1 MKKNVP
7 LINLG
12 RAGSILLAAC
22 CLAILPASAQNR
34 VMAPGKLVKAKKIV
48 APTEPKVQTFTN
60 KTAKPAPVRKSTPGS
75 GNQIATA
82 TKVDIAT
89 SANIYGSLV
98 AEGTLGAYNPTLDV
112 ISYTNRKAIGNT
124 FPVNNSGVIQ
134 THVSY
139 DKGLTW
145 DTTLAITQNA
155 TDPNRYPNGVVA
167 NPPGNTTP
175 NQGYAVASAPIIV
188 GGATWDGGTF
198 ASLRLDNQNASQLN
212 IYNAS
217 APVTPQYMPRLGMC
231 TGTNGN
237 VYVLGSNYDFNNTT
251 NPYFDGAVINKGV
264 WDAANNNYTW
274 TQTLIYH
281 AFSQDPADGSQN
293 FSSLGTIA
301 FSQDGVTGYLV
312 LIGRDS
318 INDHQAPMPIVY
330 RTTDAGA
337 TWSLY
342 YTGDFS
348 PLFQGFFPASSAA
361 NPAVDRPFWNL
372 QNSLDAQ
379 VDANG
384 KIHILCEV
392 SAAYSNDA
400 DSLNFLNSYGTV
412 FDVYEDNSG
421 NWNALWVGTV
431 LTDPEDGTNLNWA
444 VGTDARLQIT
454 RSADATKMGYF
465 WMDTD
470 TLIAATNAYP
480 NIIGVAA
487 DFTTQTYT
495 NEINFT
501 AGGNYDG
508 SNYWLYVAGD
518 SWAANGNFVVPGMT
532 SRSIGATG
540 TDTEPWMHE
549 FVGGL
554 EFTSNDFTNP
564 FITSLNE
571 LPNNL
576 NTIVLYPNP
585 TASLSNLMLDLKSG
599 SNVMVNV
606 VNSLGQ
612 TISSQNFGFRA
623 AGSNNLQLDLSE
635 VSSGLYIIQVMIGN
649 EWTSKVLSVQK

>member
-1 MKKNVP
+1 MKKNLP
-7 LINLG
+7 LNLLG
-12 RAGSILLAAC
+12 RAGSILLAAS

-34 VMAPGKLVKAKKIV
+34 VMAPGKLVKAAKFS
-48 APTEPKVQTFTN
+48 APLEPKAQQSTN
-60 KTAKPAPVRKSTPGS
+60 KTTKPAAVRKSGIGS
-75 GNQIATA
+75 NNQTAIA

-98 AEGTLGAYNPTLDV
+98 AEATLASYNAAIDV
-112 ISYTNRKAIGNT
+112 LSYSNRKAIGNT

-139 DKGLTW
+139 DKGQTW
-145 DTTLAITQNA
+145 DTTIAVTQNA
-155 TDPNRYPNGVVA
+155 TLPNRYPNGVVA
-167 NPPGNTTP
+167 NPPGNSTP
-175 NQGYAVASAPIIV
+175 NQAYAVVSAPMLD
-188 GGATWDGGTF
+188 GSAWDGGTF
-198 ASLRLDNQNASQLN
+198 ASVRLDNQNFSQLN
-212 IYNAS
+212 IQNAT
-217 APVTPQYMPRLGMC
+217 APVTPQWMPRLGMC

-237 VYVLGSNYDFNNTT
+237 VYVLGSNYDFNATA
-251 NPYFDGAVINKGV
+251 PFFDGAVINKGV
-264 WDAANNNYTW
+264 WDGANNNYTW

-281 AFSQDPADGSQN
+281 PFSSDPSDGSQN

-318 INDHQAPMPIVY
+318 INDHLAPMPIIY

-342 YTGDFS
+342 YSGDFS
-348 PLFQGFFPASSAA
+348 PLFAGFFPASSAA
-361 NPAVDRPFWNL
+361 NPAVDRPFWYL
-372 QNSLDAQ
+372 RNSLDAQ

-384 KIHILCEV
+384 KIHILCEIA
-392 SAAYSNDA
+392 SAYSNDP
-400 DSLNFLNSYGTV
+400 DSLNFLNSFGTV

-421 NWNALWVGTV
+421 NWNALWAGTV

-444 VGTDARLQIT
+444 VGTDARLQIA
-454 RSADATKMGYF
+454 RSADATKMAYF

-495 NEINFT
+495 DEINFT
-501 AGGNYDG
+501 AGGNFDG
-508 SNYWLYVAGD
+508 SNYWLCVAGEG
-518 SWAANGNFVVPGMT
+518 WAANGNFVVPGVT

-554 EFTSNDFTNP
+554 QFTPNDFTNP

-585 TASLSNLMLDLKSG
+585 TSSITNLALDLKSG
-599 SNVMVNV
+599 SNVLVNV

-623 AGSNNLQLDLSE
+623 AGSNNFQLDMSE
-635 VSSGLYIIQVMIGN
+635 VSNGLYIIQVIIGN